1 MSPGDQ
7 NMTDDTDKPN
17 DNTDLAWSG
26 VEQTDHTPE
35 DEKGSRKT
43 RLMQAIPVA
52 LVLLITGAVIW
63 FRYGPG
69 RDPIIRHPLKR
80 ASISQLSETTMA
92 ASLEEPISGKT
103 IIWCAALQVSWNL
116 YADTFGE
123 ISAAKGSPA
132 EDLNRRLVTVN
143 DLPPKSYVA
152 EAGKMGP
159 ELLAR
164 VDQKLYELFQDR
176 TIDSFHLRNM
186 NIQYGSP
193 VAYSYILRELL
204 FEHKFNRDR
213 RGLFFSTGNEQ
224 KPRPMEAFGLKD
236 YSPSNPEMK
245 KIADQVDVFDYRSAD
260 DFIIRI
266 RVMTQDDDEL
276 ILAKIPPGPS
286 LLNTLKSIDKR
297 MKESKPEKMQS
308 GLSLLIPAFNFQVS
322 DFFDEIG
329 GSVYAIQMIS
339 FKMDRE
345 GVRMHGVASVF
356 SCISMENLIFDRPFM
371 IVMKRKGSEL
381 PYFAMWVANAELM
394 CPFMGN

>member
-1 MSPGDQ
+1 
-7 NMTDDTDKPN
+7 MTDDTDKPN